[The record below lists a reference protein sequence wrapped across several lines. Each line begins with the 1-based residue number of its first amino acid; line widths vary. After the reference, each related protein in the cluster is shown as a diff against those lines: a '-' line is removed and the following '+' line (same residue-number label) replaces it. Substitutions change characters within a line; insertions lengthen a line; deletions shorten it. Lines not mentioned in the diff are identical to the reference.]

1 MIATSLDAGGLRGVM
16 SSFRDV
22 LLTHRET
29 LNLLNV
35 YPVPDGD
42 TGSNMAATLGSVIA
56 ELDEISA
63 ESGLDAVAGAIAHG
77 SLMGARGNS
86 GIILSQVL
94 RGLMGVVAGA
104 GVGVDGRMVA
114 GGMAA
119 ASTAAYEA
127 VGRPVEGTILTVV
140 REASEAAVE
149 AADAGADLLAVAEA
163 AREAGGRS
171 LERTPELLPVLA
183 EAGVVDAGGYGFVLF
198 LDALLTEVDGR
209 PLPEA
214 PEPPAKLASSRPNDH
229 GEAALTGTRYEV
241 MYFLDAPDD
250 RVPDFRTAWDA
261 LGDSIVVVGGDG
273 VWNCHVHTDDIGAA
287 IEAGIAVGRPHTIR
301 VTDLFEEVAEQ
312 AWVSERIG
320 GWVDEPGESVQC
332 AVVAVANGDG
342 VRDIFRSLG
351 VRRVVAG
358 GQSMNPSTADLL
370 DAVEAVPA
378 DEVVVLPNNPNIIAV
393 AGQVDAQTAKT
404 VRVVATRNITEG
416 FASLL
421 DYDPEASVDD
431 NLVGMSAA
439 AEAVTSGEV
448 TLAVRDASSDA
459 GPITEGDHL
468 GLCDGRV
475 EVIAG
480 SLVEAT
486 TSLLDR
492 LLGGEHELVTLIA
505 GADAAE
511 ESTDEVVSWLRTEHP
526 NVEVEVHLGG
536 QPLYPY
542 YLGIE

>member
-1 MIATSLDAGGLRGVM
+1 
-16 SSFRDV
+16 
-22 LLTHRET
+22 
-29 LNLLNV
+29 
-35 YPVPDGD
+35 
-42 TGSNMAATLGSVIA
+42 
-56 ELDEISA
+56 
-63 ESGLDAVAGAIAHG
+63 
-77 SLMGARGNS
+77 
-86 GIILSQVL
+86 
-94 RGLMGVVAGA
+94 
-104 GVGVDGRMVA
+104 
-114 GGMAA
+114 
-119 ASTAAYEA
+119 
-127 VGRPVEGTILTVV
+127 
-140 REASEAAVE
+140 
-149 AADAGADLLAVAEA
+149 
-163 AREAGGRS
+163 
-171 LERTPELLPVLA
+171 
-183 EAGVVDAGGYGFVLF
+183 
-198 LDALLTEVDGR
+198 
-209 PLPEA
+209 
-214 PEPPAKLASSRPNDH
+214 
-229 GEAALTGTRYEV
+229 

-273 VWNCHVHTDDIGAA
+273 VWNCHVHTDNIGAA

-312 AWVSERIG
+312 AWVSERIS

-416 FASLL
+416 FAALL

-431 NLVGMSAA
+431 NLVGMGAA

>member
-1 MIATSLDAGGLRGVM
+1 M
-16 SSFRDV
+16 
-22 LLTHRET
+22 
-29 LNLLNV
+29 
-35 YPVPDGD
+35 
-42 TGSNMAATLGSVIA
+42 
-56 ELDEISA
+56 
-63 ESGLDAVAGAIAHG
+63 
-77 SLMGARGNS
+77 
-86 GIILSQVL
+86 
-94 RGLMGVVAGA
+94 
-104 GVGVDGRMVA
+104 
-114 GGMAA
+114 
-119 ASTAAYEA
+119 
-127 VGRPVEGTILTVV
+127 
-140 REASEAAVE
+140 
-149 AADAGADLLAVAEA
+149 
-163 AREAGGRS
+163 
-171 LERTPELLPVLA
+171 
-183 EAGVVDAGGYGFVLF
+183 
-198 LDALLTEVDGR
+198 
-209 PLPEA
+209 
-214 PEPPAKLASSRPNDH
+214 
-229 GEAALTGTRYEV
+229 TGTRYEV

-320 GWVDEPGESVQC
+320 SWVDEPGESVQC

-421 DYDPEASVDD
+421 DYDPEASVEE
-431 NLVGMSAA
+431 NLVGMGAA

-448 TLAVRDASSDA
+448 TQAGRDASSDA
-459 GPITEGDHL
+459 GPVAEGDHL
-468 GLCDGRV
+468 GLSDGRV

-486 TSLLDR
+486 TRLLDR
-492 LLGGEHELVTLIA
+492 LLDREHELVTLIA

-526 NVEVEVHLGG
+526 NVEVEVHQGG